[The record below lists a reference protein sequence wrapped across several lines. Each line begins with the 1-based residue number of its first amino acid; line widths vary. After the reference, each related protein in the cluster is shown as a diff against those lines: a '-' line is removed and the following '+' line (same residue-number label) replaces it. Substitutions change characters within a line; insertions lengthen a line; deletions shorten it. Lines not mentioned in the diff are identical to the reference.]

1 MKTPNISEAML
12 AVCAAALCHPVSA
25 NVVAHWTFDSKT
37 DFDAGVVQDASGNG
51 NDLSLVTLPNTAA
64 SERAEFVD
72 LGEGLGAVRFNG
84 TRNGESG
91 DIAGQYF
98 TTASDAPI
106 NSMEFLDGYTV
117 EVSFKVPGGYAPD
130 VNRWMGMLAKTG
142 KPSGDPAAV
151 TTISNLG
158 EIQWQTQATGGRAEA
173 VWSNVY
179 FSEGSVF
186 TGWNQAAYINYPSE
200 GAWNVEMYLD
210 QILEPR
216 NIIGEDHQGI
226 ENYGDAP
233 WVVGLG
239 LWNNEPSS
247 PFNGWIN
254 DIRILDR
261 PLLPAEGD
269 FAGFNS
275 NLGVAP
281 VPVPAALPLLVSAL
295 SGLGLMR
302 RKG

>member
-1 MKTPNISEAML
+1 MNTPTFSRAI
-12 AVCAAALCHPVSA
+12 VAAAIAVACTPATA
-25 NVVAHWTFDSKT
+25 NVVAHWTFDSEA
-37 DFDAGVVQDASGNG
+37 DFNAGTIKDVSGNG
-51 NDLSLVTLPNTAA
+51 NDLSLVTLPNTAE

-72 LGEGLGAVRFNG
+72 LGNGLGAVRFNG
-84 TRNGESG
+84 TRVGESG
-91 DIAGQYF
+91 SIAGQYF
-98 TTASDAPI
+98 TTADDAPI
-106 NSMEFLDGYTV
+106 NSLEFLDGYTV
-117 EVSFKVPGGYAPD
+117 EVSFKVPATYDPD

-142 KPSGDPAAV
+142 KPSGDAAAV

-158 EIQWQTQATGGRAEA
+158 EIQWQTQGSGNEEA

-216 NIIGEDHQGI
+216 NIIGKDHQGI
-226 ENYGDAP
+226 QNYGDAP
-233 WVVGLG
+233 WFVGLG
-239 LWNNEPSS
+239 LWANEPSS

-254 DIRILDR
+254 DIRILDM

-275 NLGVAP
+275 NLRVAP

-295 SGLGLMR
+295 GGLGLMR
-302 RKG
+302 RKV